1 MEQTQK
7 QRLDDAE
14 SDFARIP
21 GWNLINLE
29 EQKNLLGELQR
40 HAIHPTPD
48 ITGLRNLINAQ
59 TDITNTLRIK
69 KKIIKQ
75 TKKNSGGGSLKPT
88 KILNVPARIT
98 SEVELESLVV
108 HLEAAKEALDQFD
121 LKSLLIRELKWPLI
135 PLQGTDS

>member
-1 MEQTQK
+1 MEQIQK

-21 GWNLINLE
+21 GWRLINLE
-29 EQKNLLGELQR
+29 EQKNLLGNQR
-40 HAIHPTPD
+40 HATNPTPD

-59 TDITNTLRIK
+59 TDITNTFEEIK

-88 KILNVPARIT
+88 KILNVPSRIT
-98 SEVELESLVV
+98 SKVELESLVV

-121 LKSLLIRELKWPLI
+121 LEITL
-135 PLQGTDS
+135 G